1 MTPWQRFLA
10 DLLEQ
15 SPLILQGLGQTLW
28 LAGVVSITGFLG
40 GIVVLYCGI
49 SRRPWV
55 RAATQAYVSFFIGT
69 PLLVLLFLGYY
80 GLPQLGL
87 KATPFAVAAVGFT
100 LNVAAYNAAYLMT
113 AWNGLDRT
121 ELDAADAQG
130 FSHRQV
136 FRYIALPQV
145 LRRSIPA
152 LTNQVILNLKDSA
165 IAFLIQYTEFFAR
178 IQELASTNFQFFKA
192 YLLAAAVYL
201 LLVSVLVGAARVA
214 ERRWA
219 LPA

>member
-1 MTPWQRFLA
+1 MNAWERFLA

-15 SPLILQGLGQTLW
+15 SPLILQGLAQTLW
-28 LAGVVSITGFLG
+28 LAGVVSITGLVG
-40 GIVVLYCGI
+40 GIVVLYCGV
-49 SRRPWV
+49 SQRRWV
-55 RAATQAYVSFFIGT
+55 RTCTKAYVSFFIGT

-87 KATPFAVAAVGFT
+87 KLTPFTVAVVGFT

-113 AWNGLDRT
+113 AWNGLDRA
-121 ELDAADAQG
+121 ELEAAGAQG
-130 FSHRQV
+130 FSQAQV
-136 FRYIALPQV
+136 FRWIALPQV
-145 LRRSIPA
+145 LRRSVPA

-192 YLLAAAVYL
+192 YLLAALVYL
-201 LLVSVLVGAARVA
+201 LLVSLLVAVARVA

>member
-1 MTPWQRFLA
+1 MSAWQRFFA

-15 SPLILQGLGQTLW
+15 SPLILHGLGQTLW
-28 LAGVVSITGFLG
+28 LAGVVSVTGFLG
-40 GIVVLYCGI
+40 GIVVLFAGV
-49 SRRPWV
+49 SRSTAI
-55 RAATQAYVSFFIGT
+55 RACTKAYVSFFIGT

-80 GLPQLGL
+80 GLPQLGI
-87 KATPFAVAAVGFT
+87 KAAPFTVAVVGFT

-113 AWNGLDRT
+113 AWNGLD
-121 ELDAADAQG
+121 AAEMEAANAQG
-130 FSHRQV
+130 FSHWQV
-136 FRYIALPQV
+136 FRHIALPQV
-145 LRRSIPA
+145 LRRSVPA

-178 IQELASTNFQFFKA
+178 IQELAATNFQFYKA
-192 YLLAAAVYL
+192 YLLAALVYL
-201 LLVSVLVGAARVA
+201 LLVAGLVWLARMA

>member
-1 MTPWQRFLA
+1 MNAWQRFLS

-28 LAGVVSITGFLG
+28 LAGVVSVTGFLG
-40 GIVVLYCGI
+40 GIVVLYAAV
-49 SRRPWV
+49 SRSAAV
-55 RAATQAYVSFFIGT
+55 RVLTKAYVSFFIGT

-80 GLPQLGL
+80 GAPQLGVKL
-87 KATPFAVAAVGFT
+87 APFTVAAVGFT

-113 AWNGLDRT
+113 AWKGLDPA
-121 ELDAADAQG
+121 ELEAAQAQG
-130 FSHRQV
+130 FDHSQV
-136 FRYIALPQV
+136 FRFVALPQV
-145 LRRSIPA
+145 LRRSVPA

-178 IQELASTNFQFFKA
+178 VQELAATNFQFFKA
-192 YLLAAAVYL
+192 YLLAALVYL
-201 LLVSVLVGAARVA
+201 SLVAGLVWLARRV

>member
-1 MTPWQRFLA
+1 MNAWERFLA

-15 SPLILQGLGQTLW
+15 SPLILQGLAQTLW
-28 LAGVVSITGFLG
+28 LAGVVSITGLVG
-40 GIVVLYCGI
+40 GIVVLYCGV
-49 SRRPWV
+49 SQRRWV
-55 RAATQAYVSFFIGT
+55 RACTKAYVSFFIGT

-87 KATPFAVAAVGFT
+87 KLTPFTVAVVGFT

-113 AWNGLDRT
+113 AWNGLDRA
-121 ELDAADAQG
+121 ELEAAGAQG
-130 FSHRQV
+130 FSQAQV
-136 FRYIALPQV
+136 FRWIALPQV
-145 LRRSIPA
+145 LRRSVPA

-192 YLLAAAVYL
+192 YLLAALVYL
-201 LLVSVLVGAARVA
+201 LLVSLLVAVARVA

>member
-1 MTPWQRFLA
+1 MNGWQRFCA

-15 SPLILQGLGQTLW
+15 SPLILHGLGQTLW
-28 LAGVVSITGFLG
+28 LAGVVSVTGFLG
-40 GIVVLYCGI
+40 GIVVLYAGV
-49 SRRPWV
+49 SRRALV
-55 RAATQAYVSFFIGT
+55 RRLTQAYVSFFIGT

-80 GLPQLGL
+80 GLPQLGV
-87 KATPFAVAAVGFT
+87 KVAPFTVAVVGFT

-113 AWNGLDRT
+113 AWNGLD
-121 ELDAADAQG
+121 AAEMEAANAQG
-130 FSHRQV
+130 FSHHQV
-136 FRYIALPQV
+136 FRFIALPQV
-145 LRRSIPA
+145 LRRSVPA

-178 IQELASTNFQFFKA
+178 IQELAATNFQFFKA
-192 YLLAAAVYL
+192 YLLAALVYL
-201 LLVSVLVGAARVA
+201 LLVAGLVGLARVA